1 MASGSGE
8 SSRTL
13 KRSFTAEQL
22 LNTFM
27 NDSDSED
34 DRFDLGDDS
43 GASENEAMNDSE
55 WEFESDEEQAT
66 GSTLLG
72 SGKLT

>member
-1 MASGSGE
+1 
-8 SSRTL
+8 
-13 KRSFTAEQL
+13 
-22 LNTFM
+22 M

-66 GSTLLG
+66 GSTLPG

>member
-1 MASGSGE
+1 
-8 SSRTL
+8 
-13 KRSFTAEQL
+13 
-22 LNTFM
+22 M

-66 GSTLLG
+66 GSTLPG
-72 SGKLT
+72 SGKLTWNDMIMRVDVTPILAFLNKCFCIT